1 MKKKKEEVQETCGGG
16 WANGALM
23 VAVKGKMKEGKNKER
38 SSRDLT
44 PNGAFDGGCEREKE
58 FNAKRC
64 IFVLVKRCVLD

>member
-1 MKKKKEEVQETCGGG
+1 
-16 WANGALM
+16 M

-38 SSRDLT
+38 SSRDMT